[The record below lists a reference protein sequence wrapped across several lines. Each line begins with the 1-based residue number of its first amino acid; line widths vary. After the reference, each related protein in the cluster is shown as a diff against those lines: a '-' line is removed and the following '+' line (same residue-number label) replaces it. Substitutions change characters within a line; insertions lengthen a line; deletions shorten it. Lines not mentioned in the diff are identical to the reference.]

1 MGLKNYNMFGEECEI
16 NRNQM
21 VFYHNSFVGSVHFL
35 WEAFLFI
42 SDILF
47 SNFVYKKDIQNLVP
61 KGTSKQD
68 SIAIVK
74 SYLDRWA
81 TQKLLFNGAEINLSK
96 EKINEYEALI
106 NQYKI
111 DLYTK
116 GYVEQLV
123 FKKIDTLVTDTEI
136 KEYYE
141 KNKQFFKNPTELVKL
156 RYINLVKENPK
167 FDNIRAKF
175 TSFAKKDIKYLEDL
189 SIQFKSYAFN
199 DSIWVD
205 VNQVFQKLPFI
216 NLENKGK
223 YLEDGINYQ
232 YPDSTTVWLVKV
244 NKVLPK
250 DSPTPLQ
257 FLKPTIKQV
266 IINNRKLELIKTIE
280 KDITNDAIKNKK
292 YEVYN

>member
-1 MGLKNYNMFGEECEI
+1 MRFFQIILLIVLTTSCDYFRKPKEPLAVA
-16 NRNQM
+16 R
-21 VFYHNSFVGSVHFL
+21 VGDDFL
-35 WEAFLFI
+35 
-42 SDILF
+42 
-47 SNFVYKKDIQNLVP
+47 YQKDIQNLVP
-61 KGTSKQD
+61 KGTSKLD
-68 SIAIVK
+68 SIAIVET
-74 SYLDRWA
+74 YLDRWA
-81 TQKLLFNGAEINLSK
+81 TQKLLFNGAEINLSQ
-96 EKINEYEALI
+96 EKTEEYEALI

-116 GYVEQLV
+116 GYLEQLV
-123 FKKIDTLVTDTEI
+123 FKKIDTIVTEDQI

-167 FDNIRAKF
+167 FENIKAKF
-175 TSFAKKDIKYLEDL
+175 TSFAAKDINYLEDL

-205 VNQVFQKLPFI
+205 INQVFQKIPFI
-216 NLENKGK
+216 NLENKEK
-223 YLEDGINYQ
+223 YLVDGINYQ

-250 DSPTPLQ
+250 DSATPLQ
-257 FLKPTIKQV
+257 FLRPTIKQV

-280 KDITNDAIKNKK
+280 KEITNDAIKNKK
-292 YEVYN
+292 YEVYK